1 LKDPAVLMDRGA
13 DFPALVK
20 QAWESFGRLVPYNR
34 AIGMELVKADPEW
47 SVVSLP
53 YREEFIGDPE
63 SGVVHGGMVSA
74 LLDVGAAFSV
84 FSRLKALRMMATL
97 DLRIDYLKPATPGKA
112 LVAGAVCHKITSD
125 LAFVR
130 GAAYHESPS
139 DAIASVVGIYIFT
152 DEAPARVVGGL

>member
-1 LKDPAVLMDRGA
+1 MTGRDA
-13 DFPALVK
+13 DFPALAR

-34 AIGMELVKADPEW
+34 AIGMELVQADPAW
-47 SVVSLP
+47 SVISLP

-63 SGVVHGGMVSA
+63 SGVLHGGIVSA

-112 LVAGAVCHKITSD
+112 LVAGAVCRKVTAD

-130 GAAYHESPS
+130 GAAYHESP
-139 DAIASVVGIYIFT
+139 DDPIASVVAIYIFT
-152 DEAPARVVGGL
+152 DEAPARIGGGV